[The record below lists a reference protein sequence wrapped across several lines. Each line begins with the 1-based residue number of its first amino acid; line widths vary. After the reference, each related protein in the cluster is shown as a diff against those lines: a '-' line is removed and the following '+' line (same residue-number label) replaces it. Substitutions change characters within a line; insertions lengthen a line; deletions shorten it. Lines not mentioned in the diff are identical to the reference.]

1 VKVGTSSPLKLTFTI
16 VFFLAALFYAG
27 RRFIFTGESG
37 GTATRVP
44 GVKAQKN
51 NPLDPAL
58 RTNLLKGSEDTKYE
72 GRGRNIFRAE
82 AAPPKEL
89 PKPTTQVMTNPQPQ
103 GPPPP
108 PPINLKFF
116 GFANQ
121 TGSPRRVFLANNDG
135 DVFVASEGD
144 VVQRRYKIVK
154 INNNNIEVQD
164 VLSNNRQTI
173 PLTAG

>member
-1 VKVGTSSPLKLTFTI
+1 MKVGTSSPLKLTFTI

-82 AAPPKEL
+82 AEPPKEL

-116 GFANQ
+116 GFASRPGQ
-121 TGSPRRVFLANNDG
+121 PKKIFLAQGEDI
-135 DVFVASEGD
+135 FVAGEGD
-144 VVQRRYKIVK
+144 IVNRRYKVLH
-154 INNNNIEVQD
+154 INPNSVEIED
-164 VLSNNRQTI
+164 VLSNNRQSI
-173 PLTAG
+173 PLVQG